1 MNQINTFDVK
11 QPDGQNQEDH
21 AIHLFF
27 KSSQFNNYKNEQK
40 TWKRHFSKEV
50 ALMANKQM
58 RRSSTSL
65 VAREEQIKT
74 MMRYNL
80 IPLKAHRIFVVVC
93 GIQFTDQGWNPNPL
107 HLEHSILTHGP
118 LGKSP

>member
-50 ALMANKQM
+50 ALMANMQM

-80 IPLKAHRIFVVVC
+80 IPLKVALKKFFFSC
-93 GIQFTDQGWNPNPL
+93 T
-107 HLEHSILTHGP
+107 ES
-118 LGKSP
+118 